1 MLGVKGIATVSNHII
16 EVESYLGIEAVRYDC
31 CYGNYSNKIHYR
43 KTIIKEIVYTMSN
56 HGISIDQRHVA
67 LLADRMTSTVT
78 MVVCCHNNDI
88 MMVVR
93 ERY

>member
-1 MLGVKGIATVSNHII
+1 MVTKI
-16 EVESYLGIEAVRYDC
+16 
-31 CYGNYSNKIHYR
+31 NKIHNR

-78 MVVCCHNNDI
+78 MLMCCHGNDV
-88 MMVVR
+88 MVVR
-93 ERY
+93 EKYLV

>member
-1 MLGVKGIATVSNHII
+1 MVTKI
-16 EVESYLGIEAVRYDC
+16 D
-31 CYGNYSNKIHYR
+31 KIHNR

-78 MVVCCHNNDI
+78 MLMCCHGND
-88 MMVVR
+88 V
-93 ERY
+93 

>member
-1 MLGVKGIATVSNHII
+1 MKLLGKTV
-16 EVESYLGIEAVRYDC
+16 VMVTVF
-31 CYGNYSNKIHYR
+31 NKSHDR

-78 MVVCCHNNDI
+78 IVVYVTI
-88 MMVVR
+88 VMM
-93 ERY
+93 

>member
-1 MLGVKGIATVSNHII
+1 MKLSGKTV
-16 EVESYLGIEAVRYDC
+16 VMVTVV
-31 CYGNYSNKIHYR
+31 NKSHDR

-78 MVVCCHNNDI
+78 MVVYVTI
-88 MMVVR
+88 VMM
-93 ERY
+93 

>member
-1 MLGVKGIATVSNHII
+1 MVTV
-16 EVESYLGIEAVRYDC
+16 V
-31 CYGNYSNKIHYR
+31 NKSHDR

-78 MVVCCHNNDI
+78 MVVYVTI
-88 MMVVR
+88 VMM
-93 ERY
+93 